1 MGLEGKLEFEVEIQS
16 SAEEFYNIWR
26 NHMYHLPNASP
37 DAVQSV
43 QLHEGEWHSED
54 AVKLWNYTIGGKA
67 LTVKEKVAVDD
78 ANKALTFN
86 IIGGD
91 LLEEFKTFKFIVKTT
106 AKSDGRGSLV
116 QWTFEYEKLHE
127 GVADPNA
134 YRDLEVKLTKD
145 SDAHLI
151 NNA

>member
-16 SAEEFYNIWR
+16 SADEFYNIWR
-26 NHMYHLPNASP
+26 NHMYHLPNASS

-54 AVKLWNYTIGGKA
+54 AVKLWTYTVEGKT
-67 LTVKEKVAVDD
+67 LTVKERIEVDD
-78 ANKALTFN
+78 ANKVLIFN

-91 LLEEFKTFKFIVKTT
+91 LLEEFKTFKAIVKMI
-106 AKSDGRGSLV
+106 AKSDGRGSLAK
-116 QWTFEYEKLHE
+116 WTLEYEKLHE
-127 GVADPNA
+127 GVADPTA
-134 YRDLEVKLTKD
+134 CKDLEIKLTKD
-145 SDAHLI
+145 TDAHII